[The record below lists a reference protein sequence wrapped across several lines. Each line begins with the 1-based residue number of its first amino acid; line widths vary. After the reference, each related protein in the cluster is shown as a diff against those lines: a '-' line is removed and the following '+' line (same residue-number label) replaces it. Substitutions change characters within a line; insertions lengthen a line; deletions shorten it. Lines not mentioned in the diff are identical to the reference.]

1 GDPIQVGQRRA
12 ERRRRLRLG
21 GAGIPP
27 IQGPLPDPTAVGV
40 QPRRVAGLYRLRGR
54 AGDQMSWDGRCTV
67 KQYPMFVPGAG
78 SLDNPVIVTPA
89 NARRTL
95 LEIQV
100 TSANPAFFRWDSLTS
115 NV

>member
-1 GDPIQVGQRRA
+1 
-12 ERRRRLRLG
+12 
-21 GAGIPP
+21 
-27 IQGPLPDPTAVGV
+27 
-40 QPRRVAGLYRLRGR
+40 
-54 AGDQMSWDGRCTV
+54 MSWDGRCTV

-115 NV
+115 NVDDIFFIPANGFRRFNAPCPTNRLISWAQADINLAVLEGLRP